1 MARPRL
7 LAIEVL
13 IPFTMKPV
21 PLPLFTESRA
31 VADKPK
37 GWPFLRLGFRP
48 FYMGGALAAALL
60 VPLWVAIFLGVLP
73 WEMAVPGLLWH
84 AHEMLYGFAVAI
96 VVGFLMTAS
105 KSWTGL
111 ATPRGPLLGALAL
124 LWLAARLAGLGGATW
139 LYALLDMLLLPVI
152 AIIFA
157 TLLLRS
163 KNYRNLPLALIL
175 LLLAVA
181 NGVFHLSINGL
192 LDVAPMRA
200 LHAALALITMIE
212 CVIAGRVIPSFTMSA
227 NPGLKLV
234 ASPWVERLALG
245 LTALGL
251 LLWVLPLADWLA
263 ATSLLAAAAA
273 QLWRFLGWRTGLALG
288 KPIVWILH
296 FAYACIP
303 LALFLLA
310 LAQLGVLPVS
320 AGVHALGLGA
330 TGGLI
335 IGMVTRTAR
344 GHTGRPLLVS
354 QLEVLAYALVMLAT
368 VSRVVASLLPWSAY
382 TVLLWVAAAA
392 WSVAFLLYLF
402 KYTPWLVQARP
413 DGRDG

>member
-1 MARPRL
+1 
-7 LAIEVL
+7 
-13 IPFTMKPV
+13 MKPV
-21 PLPLFTESRA
+21 SLPLFTESRA
-31 VADKPK
+31 AFDKPQ

-48 FYMGGALAAALL
+48 FYIGGALAAALL

-73 WEMAVPGLLWH
+73 WQTAVPGLLWH

-96 VVGFLMTAS
+96 VVGFLMTAG
-105 KSWTGL
+105 KTWTGL

-139 LYALLDMLLLPVI
+139 LYALLDVLLLPLI
-152 AIIFA
+152 AVIFA

-175 LLLAVA
+175 LLLATA
-181 NGVFHLSINGL
+181 NGVFHLAVNGW
-192 LDVAPMRA
+192 LDVAPMRP

-212 CVIAGRVIPSFTMSA
+212 CVIAGRVIPAFTMSA

-234 ASPWVERLALG
+234 ASPWVERQALG
-245 LTALGL
+245 LTAAGL
-251 LLWVLPLADWLA
+251 LLWVVLPGGWLA
-263 ATSLLAAAAA
+263 AVVLVAAAVA
-273 QLWRFLGWRTGLALG
+273 QVWRFLGWRSKLALG

-296 FAYACIP
+296 FAYAWIP
-303 LALFLLA
+303 LALLLLA
-310 LAQLGVLPVS
+310 LAQLGLLSVS
-320 AGVHALGLGA
+320 VGVHALGLGA

-344 GHTGRPLLVS
+344 GHTGRPVAAS
-354 QLEVLAYALVMLAT
+354 PLEVLAYALVMLAAA
-368 VSRVVASLLPWSAY
+368 SRVVASLLPWSAY
-382 TVLLWVAAAA
+382 TFLLWVAAAA
-392 WSVAFLLYLF
+392 WSAAFLLYLF